1 MKTVIAE
8 EQARKEIAEW
18 AEFFEAELS
27 EESILSLLPSVMRG
41 RVILD
46 EESEQFII
54 ELRSPIE
61 LKNGEK
67 VTSVTMREPM
77 AGELQD
83 AGKFK
88 NDMDMAMNMYSKLTG
103 HPLGIIQRLKQRD
116 LIAIS
121 GVFDFFG

>member
-1 MKTVIAE
+1 
-8 EQARKEIAEW
+8 
-18 AEFFEAELS
+18 
-27 EESILSLLPSVMRG
+27 
-41 RVILD
+41 
-46 EESEQFII
+46 
-54 ELRSPIE
+54 
-61 LKNGEK
+61 
-67 VTSVTMREPM
+67 M

>member
-1 MKTVIAE
+1 MKADVCE
-8 EQARKEIAEW
+8 EQARLEIAEW

-27 EESILSLLPSVMRG
+27 EDSVLSLLPSVMRG
-41 RVILD
+41 RVVLD

-54 ELRSPIE
+54 SLRSPIKQ
-61 LKNGEK
+61 KNGE
-67 VTSVTMREPM
+67 VITEVTMREPE

-88 NDMDMAMNMYSKLTG
+88 NDMDIALNMYSKLTG
-103 HPLGIIQRLKQRD
+103 LALGIIQRLRQRD